1 MKGNNMRGQQRG
13 MTLIGFMIGLVV
25 FCFFAYMGMVL
36 GPAYNEYFAVK
47 KAMNFVAQ
55 NTSPTEQDMG
65 KISKMLDKQFNVGYV
80 DNVVG
85 NQAKLIRN
93 NSGNILVMDYEVRK
107 GFVYNI
113 EFAVKFKYQVP
124 LGGGTGKSGP

>member
-13 MTLIGFMIGLVV
+13 MTLIGFIIGLVV
-25 FCFFAYMGMVL
+25 VCFFVYMGMVL

-55 NTSPTEQDMG
+55 NSQPTDQNMDQ
-65 KISKMLDKQFNVGYV
+65 IAKMLDKQFNVGYV
-80 DNVVG
+80 DNVTG
-85 NQAKLIRN
+85 KQATLIRN
-93 NSGNILVMDYEVRK
+93 NSGNVLVMDYEVRK

-113 EFAVKFKYQVP
+113 DFVVKFKYQVP